1 MIESMSA
8 TFSFEAAL
16 KTIYTMKKTFLL
28 LAAAL
33 PVLLTSCATSRP
45 PQAFH
50 NTDSSAL
57 IVKSL
62 DNRSCQVIAPTAMA
76 QAENA
81 RVLDQAKSFASRQT
95 AVVILE
101 NYSEPQPGPEFRD
114 RTLVWFIGLR
124 GLGYQHIV
132 FLHGNGTAD
141 PNGLPT
147 LAEYD

>member
-1 MIESMSA
+1 
-8 TFSFEAAL
+8 
-16 KTIYTMKKTFLL
+16 MKKTFLL
-28 LAAAL
+28 FAAAL

-57 IVKSL
+57 IVESL

-76 QAENA
+76 KAENA
-81 RVLDQAKSFASRQT
+81 LVLAQARSFAQRQT

-101 NYSEPQPGPEFRD
+101 NYSEPRLGPQFRD
-114 RTLVWFIGLR
+114 RTFAWFVGLR
-124 GLGYQHIV
+124 GLGYQRIV
-132 FLHGNGTAD
+132 FLQGNGTTNPD
-141 PNGLPT
+141 GLPT